1 MEITETELVKSGMFS
16 CDYVVFHLTTFVQGN
31 DEEFK
36 VMRRDEEFYSL
47 RKVLSNLFP
56 YTLIPPLPKE

>member
-1 MEITETELVKSGMFS
+1 MEITEAELVKSGMFS
-16 CDYVVFHLTTFVQGN
+16 SDYVVFHVTTYVQGN

-36 VMRRDEEFYSL
+36 VLRRDEDFYSL
-47 RKVLSNLFP
+47 RKVLLNLFP